1 MMGAFSPTTLA
12 LDIHV
17 FETIVDENA
26 RPMNHALLSHL
37 GYFPSPPYRHRLRA
51 SRSSTASGCGGGYPQ
66 AHFYFSC
73 PHNHLQHADAESLNT
88 ERRENAHQRGRFES
102 FTAQTDF
109 AAVLSYL
116 GSSLRDFTP
125 PLTAPASHRIKYRNV
140 AILGDDRGRGY
151 PQRTFQ
157 QSKSLG
163 PSSSP
168 RTPPPSTR
176 SGRRINCSV
185 LHLINVAT
193 LLEAEFAI
201 TPCTF
206 TAMIPSRS
214 VSPSNTRL
222 QPTSYWSCAWNLC
235 SQLLAVV
242 HDSSVVIQT
251 RIEFLTVPT
260 GNNRGRWKVPQC
272 QSSAPKPLQAAGKRG
287 QALKRW
293 VASRGPGCSAQG
305 WTGLGRTW
313 GYGAACRGL
322 QVFGTF
328 GDELELVLASFCI
341 AIKVAG
347 KHSEQERLPVSKET
361 LTTRRICL
369 IMTDSCCKAA
379 MNFVVFPLRGGRGGR
394 DGQGRARVG
403 GGRWSCI

>member
-88 ERRENAHQRGRFES
+88 ERRENAHQRGRFEGRT
-102 FTAQTDF
+102 TADGDILNEHFNKASLWVRPHRQERRRRQP
-109 AAVLSYL
+109 AA
-116 GSSLRDFTP
+116 GGE
-125 PLTAPASHRIKYRNV
+125 LTVR
-140 AILGDDRGRGY
+140 
-151 PQRTFQ
+151 
-157 QSKSLG
+157 
-163 PSSSP
+163 
-168 RTPPPSTR
+168 
-176 SGRRINCSV
+176 
-185 LHLINVAT
+185 NVAT